1 MYIGKNLNYAVGSLQ
16 YSSTTS
22 NDGSST
28 TTILIIIITVIVLL
42 LILSIIIIV
51 SYRIIKMNIKKHTC
65 AFTGNTDV
73 NMYSSPAYGTHHVFS
88 EPGIEH
94 LYEPVHELRKEISTT
109 FQEAATVTADD
120 KETDIDGYF
129 KMDSSHEVDDKGITE
144 GNAQC
149 STRNNNDISDEE
161 YVQAADDKD
170 YLPTNTNNQDDGY

>member
-1 MYIGKNLNYAVGSLQ
+1 MYIGENLNYTVGSLQ

-28 TTILIIIITVIVLL
+28 TTILIIIITVIVVL

-51 SYRIIKMNIKKHTC
+51 SYRIIKKNIKKRTH
-65 AFTGNTDV
+65 AFTGDTDV

-88 EPGIEH
+88 EPGVEH
-94 LYEPVHELRKEISTT
+94 LYERIELHKEKCSTL
-109 FQEAATVTADD
+109 QEAATVTADD

-129 KMDSSHEVDDKGITE
+129 KMNSSCEADDQAITE
-144 GNAQC
+144 GNTQC

-161 YVQAADDKD
+161 YVQAADDD
-170 YLPTNTNNQDDGY
+170 HLPTDTNDQNDE